1 MMTFR
6 ALGALLAYPGRDLL
20 EALPEIAGVLESS
33 RLLGT
38 MQKRRLADLVSD
50 LRRVDP
56 YELEERYVALFDRGR
71 ATSLHLFEHV
81 HGDSRERGQAMVD
94 LGRVYEGAGFR
105 LAGNELPDYLPAVL
119 EFAELA
125 PQPGRA
131 LLAELREPIELV
143 GSRLRERRSR
153 YAVLLDAVLGTL
165 PALTR
170 RQAAEVRRLAEA
182 GPPSELVGLEPSRLP
197 VGLEAGAP

>member
-1 MMTFR
+1 MTTAR
-6 ALGALLAYPGRDLL
+6 PKETGGWL
-20 EALPEIAGVLESS
+20 
-33 RLLGT
+33 
-38 MQKRRLADLVSD
+38 
-50 LRRVDP
+50 
-56 YELEERYVALFDRGR
+56 
-71 ATSLHLFEHV
+71 
-81 HGDSRERGQAMVD
+81 SRERGQAMVD